1 MITRLDETVGR
12 IVSRLEALGIDDN
25 TYIFF
30 TSDNGPAKI
39 FGDWEKFNSNGVFR
53 GMKRDPYEGGIRVPF
68 VVYHPKKIAAG
79 TKSDQVGYFADF
91 FPTILELIG
100 EPIENKFDGN
110 SIAGVIHGSR
120 KSIEREPLYWE
131 FYEKKGWRATR
142 FGRWKAIQNN
152 MHLGDQGPIEVY
164 DLYRDPGETFDLSQ
178 SHPHLVDQAKKIFE
192 TSSLPSE
199 HYFWNY
205 QQIGENEVYD
215 N

>member
-91 FPTILELIG
+91 FPTVLELIG
-100 EPIENKFDGN
+100 EPIENKFDGKVLQE
-110 SIAGVIHGSR
+110 SFMEV
-120 KSIEREPLYWE
+120 ER
-131 FYEKKGWRATR
+131 
-142 FGRWKAIQNN
+142 
-152 MHLGDQGPIEVY
+152 V
-164 DLYRDPGETFDLSQ
+164 
-178 SHPHLVDQAKKIFE
+178 
-192 TSSLPSE
+192 
-199 HYFWNY
+199 
-205 QQIGENEVYD
+205 
-215 N
+215 